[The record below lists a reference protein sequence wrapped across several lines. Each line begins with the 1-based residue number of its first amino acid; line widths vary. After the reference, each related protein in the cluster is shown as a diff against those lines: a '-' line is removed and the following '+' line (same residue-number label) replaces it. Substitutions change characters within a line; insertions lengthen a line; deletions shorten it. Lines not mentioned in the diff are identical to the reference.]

1 VFDDTDEGRI
11 RELAGGDLSKP
22 KSNFMLI
29 GGAGTNKTH
38 LAIAIARNCTRGG
51 SRGRFFN
58 LVDLVNQL
66 EQEKAAGKE
75 RTRRR
80 GS

>member
-1 VFDDTDEGRI
+1 MRAASGNS
-11 RELAGGDLSKP
+11 LAATYRSP
-22 KSNFMLI
+22 KATFILI
-29 GGAGTNKTH
+29 GGAGTSKAH
-38 LAIAIARNCTRGG
+38 LAIAIARNCIRAG

-58 LVDLVNQL
+58 LVDLVNRL

-80 GS
+80 GSVAP